1 MKRRLYEAPEWK
13 MVPLAVS
20 DLFLTLSDSD
30 DSPDDNGEQWG
41 PLF

>member
-1 MKRRLYEAPEWK
+1 MKHRLYEAPEWK
-13 MVPLAVS
+13 MVPLAAPI
-20 DLFLTLSDSD
+20 LFLTLSDSD